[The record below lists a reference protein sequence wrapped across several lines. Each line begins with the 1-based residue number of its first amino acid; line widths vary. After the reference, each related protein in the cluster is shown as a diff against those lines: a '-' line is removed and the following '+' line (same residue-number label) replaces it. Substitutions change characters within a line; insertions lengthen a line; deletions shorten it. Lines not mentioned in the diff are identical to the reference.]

1 MANVA
6 ATVGEYG
13 VAGTVSAAGLVDAIA
28 DQTGSLSGSDFSIEG
43 LAADGEGVA
52 VRHSVSKTASG
63 FGSSVV
69 ASEVY
74 SVTQG
79 MRFAY
84 PGVEADSPAVTRTD
98 LVID

>member
-1 MANVA
+1 MANAA

-13 VAGTVSAAGLVDAIA
+13 VAGTVTVAQLVDAIA
-28 DQTGSLSGSDFSIEG
+28 DQSGTLAGSNFSIEG

-52 VRHSVSKTASG
+52 VRHSVSKTSSG
-63 FGSSVV
+63 FGSAVA

-98 LVID
+98 LVVD

>member
-1 MANVA
+1 MANLTA
-6 ATVGEYG
+6 SAGGNG
-13 VAGTVSAAGLVDAIA
+13 VAGTVTSAGLVDLID
-28 DQTGSLSGSDFSIEG
+28 DQTGTLAAGTFSIEG

-52 VRHSVSKTASG
+52 VRHSVARTAQG
-63 FGSSVV
+63 FGSSVA

-79 MRFAY
+79 LRFAY

-98 LVID
+98 LVI

>member
-6 ATVGEYG
+6 ATVGDNG
-13 VAGTVSAAGLVDAIA
+13 VAGTVSVAQLVDAIA
-28 DQTGSLSGSDFSIEG
+28 DQTGTLAADNFSMEG

-52 VRHSVSKTASG
+52 VRHSVARTSSG
-63 FGSSVV
+63 FGNAVS

-79 MRFAY
+79 LRFAY

-98 LVID
+98 LVVD

>member
-13 VAGTVSAAGLVDAIA
+13 VAGRVTVAQLVDAIA
-28 DQTGSLSGSDFSIEG
+28 DQTGKLSTSNFSIEG

-52 VRHSVSKTASG
+52 VRHSVSKTSSG
-63 FGSSVV
+63 FGNSVS

-79 MRFAY
+79 LRFAY
-84 PGVEADSPAVTRTD
+84 SGVEADSPAKTRTD
-98 LVID
+98 LTIE

>member
-1 MANVA
+1 MANAA

-13 VAGTVSAAGLVDAIA
+13 VAGRVTVAGLVDLIT
-28 DQTGSLSGSDFSIEG
+28 DQTGTLAGANFSIEG

-52 VRHSVSKTASG
+52 VRHSVSRTSG
-63 FGSSVV
+63 
-69 ASEVY
+69 AAADSEVY

-84 PGVEADSPAVTRTD
+84 PGVEADSPAKTRTD
-98 LVID
+98 LTIE

>member
-6 ATVGEYG
+6 ATVGDNG
-13 VAGTVSAAGLVDAIA
+13 VAGTVSVAQLVDAIA
-28 DQTGSLSGSDFSIEG
+28 DQTGTLAADNFSMEG

-52 VRHSVSKTASG
+52 VRHSVARTSSG
-63 FGSSVV
+63 FGSAVS

-79 MRFAY
+79 LRFAY

-98 LVID
+98 LVVD

>member
-1 MANVA
+1 MANPA
-6 ATVGEYG
+6 ASVSGNG
-13 VAGTVSAAGLVDAIA
+13 VAGRVTVAQLVDLLA
-28 DQTGSLSGSDFSIEG
+28 DQSGSLADDDFSIEG

-52 VRHSVSKTASG
+52 VRHSVSRTSG
-63 FGSSVV
+63 AAA

-98 LVID
+98 LVVD

>member
-6 ATVGEYG
+6 ATVGDNG
-13 VAGTVSAAGLVDAIA
+13 VAGTVSVAGLVDAIA
-28 DQTGSLSGSDFSIEG
+28 DQTGTLAAANFSIEG

-52 VRHSVSKTASG
+52 VRHSVARTSSG
-63 FGSSVV
+63 FGNSVA

-79 MRFAY
+79 LRFAY

-98 LVID
+98 LVVD

>member
-1 MANVA
+1 MANAA

-13 VAGTVSAAGLVDAIA
+13 VAGTVTVAGLVDLIA
-28 DQTGSLSGSDFSIEG
+28 DQTGTLAGANFSIEG

-52 VRHSVSKTASG
+52 VRHSVSRTAG
-63 FGSSVV
+63 GTT

-79 MRFAY
+79 LRFAY
-84 PGVEADSPAVTRTD
+84 SGVEADSPAKTRTD
-98 LVID
+98 LVI

>member
-6 ATVGEYG
+6 ATVGDNG
-13 VAGTVSAAGLVDAIA
+13 VAGTVTAAGMVDLIT
-28 DQTGSLSGSDFSIEG
+28 DQTGTLAGSNFSIEG
-43 LAADGEGVA
+43 LAADSEGVA
-52 VRHSVSKTASG
+52 VRHSVSRTSG
-63 FGSSVV
+63 GAT

-79 MRFAY
+79 LRFAY
-84 PGVEADSPAVTRTD
+84 PGVEADSPAKTRTD

>member
-13 VAGTVSAAGLVDAIA
+13 VAGTVTPAGMVDLIT
-28 DQTGSLSGSDFSIEG
+28 DQTGALSTSNFSIEG

-52 VRHSVSKTASG
+52 VRHSVAKTSSG
-63 FGSSVV
+63 NGNAVA

-79 MRFAY
+79 LRFAY
-84 PGVEADSPAVTRTD
+84 PGVEADSPAKTRTD
-98 LVID
+98 LVVD

>member
-1 MANVA
+1 MANAA

-13 VAGTVSAAGLVDAIA
+13 VAGTVTPAQLVNAIA
-28 DQTGSLSGSDFSIEG
+28 DQTGTLAGANFSIEG

-52 VRHSVSKTASG
+52 VRHAVSKTSSG
-63 FGSSVV
+63 FGNSVT

-79 MRFAY
+79 LRFAY
-84 PGVEADSPAVTRTD
+84 SGVEADSPAKTRTD
-98 LVID
+98 LVI

>member
-1 MANVA
+1 MANAA

-13 VAGTVSAAGLVDAIA
+13 VAGTVTVAGLVDLIA
-28 DQTGSLSGSDFSIEG
+28 DQTGTLAGGNFSIEG

-52 VRHSVSKTASG
+52 VRHSVSRTAG
-63 FGSSVV
+63 GTT

-79 MRFAY
+79 LRFAY
-84 PGVEADSPAVTRTD
+84 AGVEADSPAKTRTD
-98 LVID
+98 LVI